1 MTTTIGTQFEFE
13 NVEPVCPFV
22 FFGSFL
28 GEQAAGND
36 REDGTAAV
44 PVVPCSPVTP
54 TGNVADIDPALPYWS
69 SLSPASLVESP
80 QVEPLELEQIEH
92 NVVDSGEGEVASDNV
107 DTMRVENSTLGDQ
120 QPVRFLI
127 HDMLELFSRI
137 GPREPKF
144 SFLYHVCQDTIVVG
158 GSVVNLA
165 GRLDEEAYKM
175 QTSLLPQDCS
185 HRDYGNFQKS
195 GKRLFQNITR
205 RKFQRKCT
213 RKGLIGHDP
222 RQWTLARLVWAKW
235 ADKYLTA
242 SQKGQR
248 RSKASRR
255 SRTTTDASRPLE
267 DRGVTVESG
276 VSSVYREGEEMSGTI
291 PQLAGDDGDRVPV
304 VEVGRVEALER
315 RVEQLE
321 VQLLMT
327 QMYAVS
333 VHLGL

>member
-1 MTTTIGTQFEFE
+1 MTTTIGTQFELE
-13 NVEPVCPFV
+13 NVEPVGPFV
-22 FFGSFL
+22 FFGSSFL

-54 TGNVADIDPALPYWS
+54 TGNVADIDLALPYWS

-80 QVEPLELEQIEH
+80 QVEPLELEQIGH

-107 DTMRVENSTLGDQ
+107 DTIRVENSMLGNQ

-127 HDMLELFSRI
+127 HDMLELFSRF

-144 SFLYHVCQDTIVVG
+144 SYLYHVCPDTIVVG

-165 GRLDEEAYKM
+165 GRLAEEAYKM

-185 HRDYGNFQKS
+185 HRDYGNFQKL
-195 GKRLFQNITR
+195 GKRLFQEITR
-205 RKFQRKCT
+205 RKFQQKCT
-213 RKGLIGHDP
+213 RKGLIGHDR

-242 SQKGQR
+242 SR
-248 RSKASRR
+248 RVQNR
-255 SRTTTDASRPLE
+255 SRASHIVMFPINSEIGMSVLR
-267 DRGVTVESG
+267 VESLQF
-276 VSSVYREGEEMSGTI
+276 I
-291 PQLAGDDGDRVPV
+291 
-304 VEVGRVEALER
+304 
-315 RVEQLE
+315 
-321 VQLLMT
+321 
-327 QMYAVS
+327 
-333 VHLGL
+333 